1 MSNVA
6 GNNTPKIGFDDI
18 PIGKFH
24 IKMMGITYGAHFQDG
39 YAIGVIGLGLTAIV
53 PALGL
58 STLWT
63 SLIATSV
70 MLGLFIGSLCMGWL
84 SNKYGRAKIFMA
96 SFVLIA
102 TCTFLQ
108 LFVETAL
115 QLFILRLFIGI
126 GLGGDYSVGHTML
139 AEFLPRKSRGT
150 CLGAFSVIWT
160 FGFVAAT
167 LVGYCMSDTLAEN
180 WRWFL
185 FTAFPMDALILISR
199 IGQPESPRWLMSK
212 GRVKEA
218 NAIVHKYFGEHVT
231 LDDELVGAGTVTKG
245 KFSDLFGPKL
255 IRRTAFN
262 CIFCAAL
269 VMPYFAVY
277 TFLPRILEA
286 MRMEDNITTTL
297 FLNGF
302 LVVGTF
308 FGLWCTAK
316 FSRRGYSIFSFFF
329 LGVLLFTLGM
339 IPPEMTALTIFVF
352 AIYTL
357 HTAGYNN
364 IFGVYPSES
373 FPTEIRSS
381 GVGLATAASRIGA
394 AGGTFLMPFS
404 LEALG
409 IPGTMAW
416 LSATL
421 ILGGIVTIMWAPETK
436 YATLREAGAGDE
448 VLTANS

>member
-1 MSNVA
+1 MSNAV
-6 GNNTPKIGFDDI
+6 GTIPKVGFDDI
-18 PIGKFH
+18 PVNKFH
-24 IKMMGITYGAHFQDG
+24 FKMMGITYGAHFQDG
-39 YAIGVIGLGLTAIV
+39 YAIGLIGLGLTAIV
-53 PALGL
+53 PALNL

-70 MLGLFIGSLCMGWL
+70 MLGLFIGSLGMGWL
-84 SNKYGRAKIFMA
+84 SNKYGRAKIFMV
-96 SFVLIA
+96 SFILIA

-108 LFVETAL
+108 LFVETAF
-115 QLFILRLFIGI
+115 QLFILRLLIGI

-139 AEFLPRKSRGT
+139 AEFLPRKQRGT
-150 CLGAFSVIWT
+150 WLGAFSVIWT

-167 LVGYCMSDTLAEN
+167 LVGYFMQDTLAEN

-185 FTAFPMDALILISR
+185 FTAFPMDVLILISR
-199 IGQPESPRWLMSK
+199 IGQPESPRWLVSK
-212 GRVKEA
+212 GRVEEA

-231 LDDELVGAGTVTKG
+231 LEDELVGVGKVSQG
-245 KFSDLFGPKL
+245 KFSDLFSPRL

-329 LGVLLFTLGM
+329 LGALLFTLGM

-404 LEALG
+404 LDRLG
-409 IPGTMAW
+409 IPGTMTW
-416 LSATL
+416 LSITL
-421 ILGGIVTIMWAPETK
+421 IIGGIVSIMWAPETK
-436 YATLREAGAGDE
+436 HATLRQAGAGDD
-448 VLTANS
+448 VAAANS